1 MEAKNQNGVAID
13 VGGISK
19 RFNSLLAVDNV
30 SFTVNTGE
38 IFGLL
43 GPNGAGKTTTLE
55 MMEGLRVPDA
65 GSARVL
71 GTDVAGNPRAVKERI
86 GVQLQLTAVPDFT
99 TVREAIQLFGSLYER
114 SRPAADLLREF
125 DLEQKAGIYTD
136 KLSGGQ
142 MQRLSIALALVNDP
156 EVVFLDEPTT
166 GLDPQARLNLWV
178 VIEGLRERGKT
189 VVLTT
194 HYMEEA
200 ERLCRRVAIID
211 HGRIVALDTPVRLI
225 AEHAPGTTIEL
236 DAVPGLDV
244 VALEAL
250 PGVDHVTVDER
261 VSIATRTPEAVL
273 HALLDPHAPW
283 AEVDGEDG
291 ERRHGVRD
299 LLVRQGT
306 LEDVFISL
314 TGGSLRS

>member
-1 MEAKNQNGVAID
+1 MADIEVLGLV
-13 VGGISK
+13 K
-19 RFNSLLAVDNV
+19 RYGDLIAVDNV
-30 SFTVNTGE
+30 SFNVEHGE

-43 GPNGAGKTTTLE
+43 GPNGAGKTTALE

-65 GSARVL
+65 GAARVL

-99 TVREAIQLFGSLYER
+99 TVREAIQLFGSLYEK
-114 SRPAADLLREF
+114 SRPVADLLSEF
-125 DLEQKAGIYTD
+125 DLEQKADTYTN

-211 HGRIVALDTPVRLI
+211 HGRIVALDTPPRLI

-236 DAVPGLDV
+236 DAVPGLDAA
-244 VALEAL
+244 ALQAL
-250 PGVDHVTVDER
+250 PGVDHVSIDER
-261 VSIATRTPEAVL
+261 VSIATRTPETVL
-273 HALLDPHAPW
+273 HALLDPGAPW
-283 AEVDGEDG
+283 ADVDSADG
-291 ERRHGVRD
+291 GTRQGVRD
-299 LLVRQGT
+299 LIVRQGT

>member
-1 MEAKNQNGVAID
+1 
-13 VGGISK
+13 
-19 RFNSLLAVDNV
+19 
-30 SFTVNTGE
+30 
-38 IFGLL
+38 
-43 GPNGAGKTTTLE
+43 
-55 MMEGLRVPDA
+55 
-65 GSARVL
+65 
-71 GTDVAGNPRAVKERI
+71 
-86 GVQLQLTAVPDFT
+86 
-99 TVREAIQLFGSLYER
+99 
-114 SRPAADLLREF
+114 
-125 DLEQKAGIYTD
+125 
-136 KLSGGQ
+136 

-211 HGRIVALDTPVRLI
+211 HGRIVALDTPPRLI
-225 AEHAPGTTIEL
+225 AEHAPGTTVEL

-244 VALEAL
+244 AVLEAL
-250 PGVDHVTVDER
+250 PGVDHVTADER
-261 VSIATRTPEAVL
+261 VSIATRTPEVVL
-273 HALLDPHAPW
+273 HALLDPRAPW
-283 AEVDGEDG
+283 ADVASADGEG
-291 ERRHGVRD
+291 RHGVRD
-299 LLVRQGT
+299 LIVRQGT

>member
-1 MEAKNQNGVAID
+1 
-13 VGGISK
+13 
-19 RFNSLLAVDNV
+19 
-30 SFTVNTGE
+30 
-38 IFGLL
+38 
-43 GPNGAGKTTTLE
+43 
-55 MMEGLRVPDA
+55 
-65 GSARVL
+65 
-71 GTDVAGNPRAVKERI
+71 
-86 GVQLQLTAVPDFT
+86 
-99 TVREAIQLFGSLYER
+99 
-114 SRPAADLLREF
+114 
-125 DLEQKAGIYTD
+125 
-136 KLSGGQ
+136 

-166 GLDPQARLNLWV
+166 GLDPQARLNLWE

-211 HGRIVALDTPVRLI
+211 HGRIVALDTPARLI

-236 DAVPGLDV
+236 EAVPGLDV
-244 VALEAL
+244 AALQAL
-250 PGVDHVTVDER
+250 PGVDHVSSDER
-261 VSIATRTPEAVL
+261 ASIATRRPETVL
-273 HALLDPHAPW
+273 HALLDPGAPW
-283 AEVDGEDG
+283 ADMVSDDG
-291 ERRHGVRD
+291 ERRSGVRD